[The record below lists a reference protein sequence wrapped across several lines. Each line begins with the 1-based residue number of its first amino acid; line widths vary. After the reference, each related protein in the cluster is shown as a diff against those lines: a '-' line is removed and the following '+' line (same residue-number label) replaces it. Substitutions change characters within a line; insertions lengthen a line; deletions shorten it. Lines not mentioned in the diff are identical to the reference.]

1 MKKVLEFILRVL
13 GRSILKIYKPK
24 VIAITGSVGKT
35 STKDAIFTVLESKY
49 NARASLKNYNNEI
62 GVPLTIIGCASP
74 TTSVI
79 GWFLV
84 FLKALGLIF
93 IRHKKYPEYLVLE
106 MGADHPGDISY
117 LIKIAPPNVA
127 VITFIAGVHIE
138 YFKSIE
144 AILKE
149 KLSITSRMK
158 DKSPVIVNIDNE
170 YLRESL
176 PTLSRF
182 QIISFGFSSE
192 AKVRAY
198 DDQLLIDSTNSY
210 RVLGME
216 FTLSYLDSDVRVHL
230 PGIISRPQIYAALA
244 AASVGIAEG
253 IGINEIANSLKMYRL
268 PPGRMRMFP
277 GVKETLIIDDSYNA
291 SPSSAIAALLSV
303 SKLPIREG
311 AKKWA
316 VFGDMLELGESS
328 SVGHKN
334 VGIAAVGHGFDY
346 LLTVGMR
353 ARDIGK
359 GAKSAG
365 MSEDNVFSFDDTEAA
380 GKFVE
385 DRISKG
391 DIILIKGS
399 QGARMERVVK
409 ELMAEPLRAKELL
422 VRQDASWL

>member
-1 MKKVLEFILRVL
+1 ME
-13 GRSILKIYKPK
+13 LKLY
-24 VIAITGSVGKT
+24 
-35 STKDAIFTVLESKY
+35 
-49 NARASLKNYNNEI
+49 
-62 GVPLTIIGCASP
+62 
-74 TTSVI
+74 
-79 GWFLV
+79 
-84 FLKALGLIF
+84 
-93 IRHKKYPEYLVLE
+93 
-106 MGADHPGDISY
+106 
-117 LIKIAPPNVA
+117 
-127 VITFIAGVHIE
+127 
-138 YFKSIE
+138 YF
-144 AILKE
+144 
-149 KLSITSRMK
+149 
-158 DKSPVIVNIDNE
+158 D
-170 YLRESL
+170 
-176 PTLSRF
+176 
-182 QIISFGFSSE
+182 SE
-192 AKVRAY
+192 
-198 DDQLLIDSTNSY
+198 
-210 RVLGME
+210 
-216 FTLSYLDSDVRVHL
+216 VRVHL

-253 IGINEIANSLKMYRL
+253 IVINEIANSLKMYRL